1 MPKTVRESLENR
13 LATVERRLNDLQLA
27 LATPA
32 PAPRSDWRQSV
43 GALTDRPGVLAI
55 LEEAQ
60 KLRDADRRRSRPSRR
75 ARVKA

>member
-32 PAPRSDWRQSV
+32 PRSDWRQSV

-55 LEEAQ
+55 LKEAQ